1 MLVLGA
7 FIKKAAQVGALIDR
21 VKYDAPRLQ
30 KKQLI
35 KLLTRAEHTEFGRR
49 YHFSQ
54 ILRSANPEQAFKDN
68 TPAFDYNQLF
78 EKWWSKSLED
88 YPDICW
94 PGVIPYYALSSGTS
108 QATSKYIP
116 VTHDMLRDMGRG
128 SRRMF
133 CGITKFQLPAKQ
145 FSRQMLMIGSC
156 TAPNV
161 QGRHYVG
168 DLSGI
173 IGLNRPLWLE
183 AYYRPGRHISD
194 LPEWND
200 RIERIAQEAPQWN
213 IGFSVANPMWL
224 QLVLER
230 IIETHQLKSIHEI
243 WPDFSVFVHGGV
255 FAEPYKPGL
264 KAMFSKPVQFVD
276 SYMASE
282 GFFSYQTRPDSQG
295 MRLLPDCGVYFELV
309 PFNETN
315 FDDNGDLRSDS
326 PQTLSIEQAEEGV
339 HYAILISTSSGAW
352 RYLLGD
358 TILFTD
364 KQRFEIRVAGRTKH
378 YLSACGE
385 HLSVDNMMQA
395 VEEVER
401 EIGIGIREFTVS
413 AKSVD
418 KRWMHQW
425 YISADDTSF
434 PDDRLAAMLDAALC
448 RLNDDYAI
456 ERRYALKEIR
466 TTLAPHHLFHQ
477 WLEGR
482 GRLNGQ
488 AKIPRVLK
496 GEQLKNFEDF
506 LAEHG
511 QLHIGT

>member
-7 FIKKAAQVGALIDR
+7 FIKKAAQVGALIDQ

-30 KKQLI
+30 KKQLT
-35 KLLTRAEHTEFGRR
+35 KLLAKAEHTEFGRK
-49 YHFSQ
+49 YHFTQ
-54 ILRSANPEQAFKDN
+54 ILRSANQAHAFREN
-68 TPAFDYNQLF
+68 VPVFDYNRLF
-78 EKWWSKSLED
+78 AEWWSKSLED
-88 YPDICW
+88 RPDVCW
-94 PGVIPYYALSSGTS
+94 PGIIPYYALSSGTS
-108 QATSKYIP
+108 QAASKYIP
-116 VTHDMLRDMGRG
+116 VTRDMLRDMGRG

-156 TAPNV
+156 TAPKLDG
-161 QGRHYVG
+161 QHYVG

-173 IGLNRPLWLE
+173 IGLKRPLWLE

-194 LPEWND
+194 LPEWNE
-200 RIERIAQEAPQWN
+200 RIERIAQEAPRWN

-230 IIETHQLKSIHEI
+230 ILQTHNLQSIHEI

-295 MRLLPDCGVYFELV
+295 MRLLADCGVYFEFV
-309 PFNETN
+309 PFDDTN

-326 PQTLSIEQAEEGV
+326 PQTLRIEQIEEGV

-358 TILFTD
+358 TVLFTD

-385 HLSVDNMMQA
+385 HLAVDNMMQA
-395 VEEVER
+395 IEEAECK
-401 EIGIGIREFTVS
+401 IGIGIREFAVA
-413 AKSVD
+413 AKNVGN
-418 KRWMHQW
+418 RWMHQW
-425 YISADDTSF
+425 YISADNTDY
-434 PDDRLAAMLDAALC
+434 PGDRLAAMLDTILC

-456 ERRYALKEIR
+456 ERKYALKEVKAFI
-466 TTLAPHHLFHQ
+466 APHQVFHD

-496 GEQLKNFEDF
+496 GEQLKNFETF
-506 LAEHG
+506 LQEKG
-511 QLHIGT
+511 LLHVGV